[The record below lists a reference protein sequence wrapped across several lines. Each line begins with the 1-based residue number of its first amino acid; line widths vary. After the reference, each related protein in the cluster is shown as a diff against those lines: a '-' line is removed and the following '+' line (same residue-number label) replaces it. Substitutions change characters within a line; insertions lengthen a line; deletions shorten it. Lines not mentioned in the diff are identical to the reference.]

1 MSNLFDPWDP
11 EPADW
16 LNGDGPS
23 ADIVIGTRARLARN
37 LTGFSFPH
45 HQSAAELE
53 TVFLEL
59 RKVLSACPGLSDG
72 EFLSLAEIPD
82 VQHQLLQE
90 AHLASPALL
99 RDPQF
104 RGLMISRCHNLI
116 GMVNEEDHLRLVALA
131 SGFAPETV
139 SASVAELDAELEKVV
154 GFAYRDDLGYLTT
167 SPTNVGTG
175 LRVSV
180 LVHLPGLVLAEQI
193 EKILN
198 ALRQLRFSVR
208 GLAGPGSSVKG
219 AVFQISNLVTLGR
232 EEEEIVNDFNFHV
245 GKVLL
250 HEKTAREQLYARD
263 PLMLD
268 DMAHR
273 SLATVQSARMI
284 TSQET
289 FDRLSHVRLGASLGI
304 LPSLAPELLNTALIG
319 QQTAHLELSS
329 GRPLQGKAKAEARAS
344 FLRGLFSG

>member
-1 MSNLFDPWDP
+1 MSDLFDPWAA
-11 EPADW
+11 EPAEW
-16 LNGDGPS
+16 LNGEGPS
-23 ADIVIGTRARLARN
+23 AGMVIGTRARLARN

-45 HQSAAELE
+45 HLGSAELE

-59 RKVLSACPGLSDG
+59 RKVLSGSPWLAGG
-72 EFLSLAEIPD
+72 QFLTISEIPED
-82 VQHQLLQE
+82 QQILLQE

-99 RDPQF
+99 RDPSF
-104 RGLMISRCHNLI
+104 RGMMVSACRNLL
-116 GMVNEEDHLRLVALA
+116 GMVNEEDHLRLVAFA
-131 SGFAPETV
+131 SGFQPAAAA
-139 SASVAELDAELEKVV
+139 ASVAALDSELEKVV
-154 GFAYRDDLGYLTT
+154 AFAYRDDLGYLTA

-175 LRVSV
+175 LRISA
-180 LVHLPGLVLAEQI
+180 LIHLPGLVLADEI

-208 GLAGPGSSVKG
+208 GLFGKGSSIRG

-263 PLMLD
+263 PLWLE

-273 SLATVQSARMI
+273 SLAALQSARLI

-289 FDRLSHVRLGASLGI
+289 FDRLSHVRLGASLDVLGGI
-304 LPSLAPELLNTALIG
+304 SPKLLNTALIG
-319 QQTAHLELSS
+319 HQTAHLEHFC
-329 GRPLQGKAKAEARAS
+329 GGPLPGKSKAEARAS
-344 FLRGLFSG
+344 FLRELFGD

>member
-45 HQSAAELE
+45 HQSEAELE

-59 RKVLSACPGLSDG
+59 RKVLSACPGLSEG
-72 EFLSLAEIPD
+72 EFLSLTEIAD

-99 RDPQF
+99 RDPHF
-104 RGLMISRCHNLI
+104 RGLMISRCHNLV
-116 GMVNEEDHLRLVALA
+116 GMVNEEDHLRLVALV
-131 SGFAPETV
+131 SGFDPETA
-139 SASVAELDAELEKVV
+139 SASAAELDAELEKVV

-175 LRVSV
+175 LRISA
-180 LVHLPGLVLAEQI
+180 LVHLPGLVLAEEI

-208 GLAGPGSSVKG
+208 GLAGHGSSVKG
-219 AVFQISNLVTLGR
+219 AIFQIANLVTLGR
-232 EEEEIVNDFNFHV
+232 EEEEIINDFNFHV

-250 HEKTAREQLYARD
+250 HERTAREQLYARD
-263 PLMLD
+263 PLMLE

-273 SLATVQSARMI
+273 SLAALQSARMI

-289 FDRLSHVRLGASLGI
+289 FDRLSHIRLGTSLDVLSEI
-304 LPSLAPELLNTALIG
+304 SPKLLNTALVG
-319 QQTAHLELSS
+319 HQTAHLEHFYGGSL
-329 GRPLQGKAKAEARAS
+329 PGKSKAEARAS
-344 FLRGLFSG
+344 FLRELFGK